1 MKTINCAECKAEF
14 SYEPP
19 KGYPDKRKYCDPC
32 GVKRKEQYNAAQ
44 ASSEDAKPEPAQEQE
59 INYTKP
65 KAEPVGVKPRDN
77 GFALTIGN
85 VRSNA
90 LASAIEHAK
99 SYKAEISILDLAS
112 EYEKYILTGE

>member
-1 MKTINCAECKAEF
+1 MKTINCAECGVDF
-14 SYEPP
+14 QYEPP

-44 ASSEDAKPEPAQEQE
+44 ASSEEPEVEKFYEAGGSSKA
-59 INYTKP
+59 TK
-65 KAEPVGVKPRDN
+65 DN

-90 LASAIEHAK
+90 LASAIEWTSKTHKDRDLMQLAK
-99 SYKAEISILDLAS
+99 TFEQ
-112 EYEKYILTGE
+112 YILTGE

>member
-1 MKTINCAECKAEF
+1 MKTINCAECKADF
-14 SYEPP
+14 NYEPP

-44 ASSEDAKPEPAQEQE
+44 ASSEDAKPDMNDEPTDLKG
-59 INYTKP
+59 YP
-65 KAEPVGVKPRDN
+65 KDN

-90 LASAIEHAK
+90 LASAIEWVKMASSSRDLMETAK
-99 SYKAEISILDLAS
+99 AFEQ
-112 EYEKYILTGE
+112 YILTGE